1 MDKKSVLKMSL
12 AEALLNG
19 YSFDELQEIY
29 RKEQEEQ
36 EEKRKEENKMRE
48 AVKTARQAA
57 KSALLD
63 YAIVLGVIKNNEE
76 KADLDKTLEAYMVDM
91 EKNFE
96 TFKSLKKMNN
106 KVKLYNNMPR
116 FEEKV
121 ILNKENSL
129 DKFLTD
135 WLKTL

>member
-1 MDKKSVLKMSL
+1 MNKESVLEMSL
-12 AEALLNG
+12 AEAMAEG
-19 YSFDELQEIY
+19 YSLDEIQEAW
-29 RKEQEEQ
+29 KEQ

-63 YAIVLGVIKNNEE
+63 YAVVLGVIENNEE

-91 EKNFE
+91 EKNF
-96 TFKSLKKMNN
+96 KSLKEMND

-116 FEEKV
+116 FEKKV
-121 ILNKENSL
+121 ILNEENSL

>member
-1 MDKKSVLKMSL
+1 MDKKSILEMSI
-12 AEALLNG
+12 AEAMAEG
-19 YSFDELQEIY
+19 YSLDEIQEAWN
-29 RKEQEEQ
+29 EQ

-63 YAIVLGVIKNNEE
+63 YAIVLGGIENNEE

-91 EKNFE
+91 EKDFE
-96 TFKSLKKMNN
+96 TFKSLKEINN

-116 FEEKV
+116 FEKKV

-129 DKFLTD
+129 DKLLMD